1 MPTIG
6 SDCHIT
12 LAHAAIDSGTPY
24 GFLVLE
30 DGGIRAGGIQIV
42 REVSTDGGMRVWVY
56 ADILLADHAVNPDG
70 SVHAATRAEDY
81 AKLLLFLDRRE
92 GLEMTSPAGALT
104 NLGALGFT
112 ADERHLP
119 DHAVVKC
126 QFNNAGSY
134 FPPVDPEQLA
144 QSIWDGPLTW
154 ETSFWR

>member
-1 MPTIG
+1 MATIG

-12 LAHAAIDSGTPY
+12 LAHAAIDGGEPY
-24 GFLVLE
+24 GFLVVV
-30 DGGIRAGGIQIV
+30 DRGIRPGGIQIK
-42 REVSTDGGMRVWVY
+42 REVSTEGEMLVWVY
-56 ADILLADHAVNPDG
+56 ADILLADNAVNPDG
-70 SVHAATRAEDY
+70 STHSSTRAEDY
-81 AKLLLFLDRRE
+81 ARLLLFLDQRE
-92 GLEMTSPAGALT
+92 GLEMVSPAGALT

-112 ADERHLP
+112 ADERHMP

-134 FPPVDPEQLA
+134 YPPVAPELLA

>member
-1 MPTIG
+1 MTYPLSTDVSTGQPTAA
-6 SDCHIT
+6 
-12 LAHAAIDSGTPY
+12 AHYNALRADALRLGQAEADSVKVAQ
-24 GFLVLE
+24 FLNRYQS
-30 DGGIRAGGIQIV
+30 GIRLQYLATN
-42 REVSTDGGMRVWVY
+42 RLRVPYV
-56 ADILLADHAVNPDG
+56 
-70 SVHAATRAEDY
+70 T
-81 AKLLLFLDRRE
+81 
-92 GLEMTSPAGALT
+92 TSPAGALT

-119 DHAVVKC
+119 DHTVVKC